1 MYSGW
6 WKLTVLFFFFFNNK
20 GKKKAVYLVVNED
33 FREKFVLFITIEM
46 QWMKLLPTNGYLY
59 EPTKRLFFCRF
70 IFWMPI
76 FLIALDWWRIVWAI
90 RFDQHGMYME
100 FVICAFRYLDF
111 GLIMYLRISR
121 GEQQSAHLCHW
132 GHPSQDEL
140 KDFSVLY
147 CLSIFSLSPGSGLDF
162 EGIRNWWD

>member
-1 MYSGW
+1 
-6 WKLTVLFFFFFNNK
+6 
-20 GKKKAVYLVVNED
+20 
-33 FREKFVLFITIEM
+33 
-46 QWMKLLPTNGYLY
+46 
-59 EPTKRLFFCRF
+59 
-70 IFWMPI
+70 
-76 FLIALDWWRIVWAI
+76 
-90 RFDQHGMYME
+90 MYME

-147 CLSIFSLSPGSGLDF
+147 CLSIFFLSLPVQGWILRASEIGEIRVLDLF
-162 EGIRNWWD
+162 HY